1 MKVVAFVGPSGTGK
15 SHRAIGIAHKNNC
28 DAIIDDGLLIKG
40 TKILAGT
47 SAKNET
53 NRIQAVKRAIFT
65 EEDHAEAVRQ
75 ALAGNDVRRLL
86 ILATSDNMIEKIV
99 KRLELPEPEKTV
111 YIQQIASKQ
120 EIKKAKQARL
130 RDGKHIVP
138 VPTVELKPHF
148 TGYFADLPY
157 NLFSKQRKKSG
168 EDRSIVRPAF
178 SYYGKLLISD
188 YAIYDIINLIA
199 EKMMGIDKVTGIK
212 VRRRAETKGISIYVD
227 VVLYYGV
234 KIFEV
239 TKLLQHKIKEKVEYM
254 TAMQVKTI
262 NVSVRSL
269 SVKKQEDFYV
279 KRTKLLVGITAA
291 EMYKVIGVIV
301 VVDMKSGLIVKA
313 DCTLATE
320 LARQYIAQC
329 LIGYNLS
336 NGHEELQNILERQY
350 QGSAKKAVATAMR
363 IIYDKYRSFKNGE
376 SAEGSD
382 KFI

>member
-130 RDGKHIVP
+130 RARTMVIPAEPEKQAEP
-138 VPTVELKPHF
+138 
-148 TGYFADLPY
+148 
-157 NLFSKQRKKSG
+157 SKTST
-168 EDRSIVRPAF
+168 PAN
-178 SYYGKLLISD
+178 
-188 YAIYDIINLIA
+188 A
-199 EKMMGIDKVTGIK
+199 
-212 VRRRAETKGISIYVD
+212 
-227 VVLYYGV
+227 GV
-234 KIFEV
+234 KQPQTPAPAQNKSV
-239 TKLLQHKIKEKVEYM
+239 LKS
-254 TAMQVKTI
+254 AMDAIRGK
-262 NVSVRSL
+262 
-269 SVKKQEDFYV
+269 
-279 KRTKLLVGITAA
+279 
-291 EMYKVIGVIV
+291 
-301 VVDMKSGLIVKA
+301 
-313 DCTLATE
+313 
-320 LARQYIAQC
+320 
-329 LIGYNLS
+329 
-336 NGHEELQNILERQY
+336 
-350 QGSAKKAVATAMR
+350 
-363 IIYDKYRSFKNGE
+363 
-376 SAEGSD
+376 
-382 KFI
+382 